1 MKLVLVSDDPALAD
15 GLRQAVGGQ
24 GHQVNAV
31 RGEYPLENQGL
42 PECDAVLVEERT
54 WVRHASLYRYFDVL
68 PEFMGRPF
76 CVVSRRKGTR
86 LKLRRRQA
94 DAWLSSNF
102 SAAEALAA
110 VSTLGRAASLA

>member
-1 MKLVLVSDDPALAD
+1 MKLVLVSDDSALAD
-15 GLRQAVGGQ
+15 ALRQAVGGQ

-54 WVRHASLYRYFDVL
+54 WVRHASLYRYFEVL
-68 PEFMGRPF
+68 PEFQGRPF
-76 CVVSRRKGTR
+76 CLVSRRKGVR
-86 LKLRRRQA
+86 LKLRRRQP
-94 DAWLSSNF
+94 DAWLPTGF
-102 SAAEALAA
+102 SAAEALEA